1 MEKMKSDSYKISTA
15 LISVSDKTGIIEFA
29 HQLNE
34 LGIEIYSTGG
44 SAKALKEAN
53 IPVKS
58 ITELTDFPEILDG
71 RVKTLHPSIHAGL
84 LAKLDNSQHVKQLN
98 QHDIKSIDLLVV
110 NLYPFEET
118 LAKGANH
125 DELIEN
131 IDIGG
136 PAMLRAAAKNYKW
149 TAPVVNPMRYNEV
162 INILLDRD
170 CRLPE
175 SYRAGLAQEVFEYT
189 SYYDSLISIY
199 LRDFNKKEL
208 PDRLSLPMTT
218 SQKLR
223 YGENPHQQGT
233 LYGHYS
239 KIFTQ
244 LHGKELSYNNIID
257 IDAASK
263 LILEFENPAVAII
276 KHTNPCGVGQGNN
289 LAEAYQKAFATDTI
303 SPFGGIIVVNR
314 TLDLEAAEKM
324 HSLFTEV
331 IIAPEFTG
339 DALEL
344 LKKKKDRR
352 LITTDFV
359 LLKNSLKYELRSVTG
374 GYLLQT
380 ADLKLFDESQ
390 IKVVTKRQP
399 TDEEY
404 NAMLFGWKVAKHVK
418 SNAIV
423 YALSD
428 RTLGIG
434 AGQMSRVDS
443 SRIAVEKAKMMNLSL
458 TGSTV
463 ASDAFFPFPD
473 GVLEAAKAGATAV
486 IQPGGSV
493 RDQEVINAADENNL
507 TMIFT
512 GMRHFKH

>member
-1 MEKMKSDSYKISTA
+1 MKSDSYKISTA
-15 LISVSDKTGIIEFA
+15 LISVSDKTGIVEFA
-29 HQLNE
+29 KQLNE

-44 SAKALKEAN
+44 TAKTLKDEK

-58 ITELTDFPEILDG
+58 ITELTEFPEILDG
-71 RVKTLHPSIHAGL
+71 RVKTLHPTIHAGL
-84 LAKLDNSQHVKQLN
+84 LAKLDNGEHIAQLN
-98 QHDIKSIDLLVV
+98 KHDIKSIDLLVV

-125 DELIEN
+125 EDLIEN

-149 TAPVVNPMRYNEV
+149 TAPVVNPLRYNEI
-162 INILLDRD
+162 INILLDKD

-175 SYRAGLAQEVFEYT
+175 SYRAELAQEVFEFT
-189 SYYDSLISIY
+189 SYYDSLIAIY

-208 PDRLSLPMTT
+208 PDKLSLPMIT

-223 YGENPHQQGT
+223 YGENPHQSGW

-263 LILEFENPAVAII
+263 LILEFETPALAII
-276 KHTNPCGVGQGNN
+276 KHTNPCGVGLGKN
-289 LAEAYQKAFATDTI
+289 LSEAYRKAFATDTI
-303 SPFGGIIVVNR
+303 SPFGGIIVMNR
-314 TLDLEAAEKM
+314 TLDLETAETL
-324 HSLFTEV
+324 HSLFSEV
-331 IIAPEFTG
+331 IIAPEFTN

-352 LITTDFV
+352 LITTDFD
-359 LLKNSLKYELRSVTG
+359 LMRTSLKYELKSVTG
-374 GYLLQT
+374 GYLIQT
-380 ADLKLFDESQ
+380 ADLKLFDESNL
-390 IKVVTKRQP
+390 KVVTKRQP
-399 TDEEY
+399 TKEEY
-404 NAMLFGWKVAKHVK
+404 EAMMFGWKVAKHVK

-423 YALSD
+423 YSLSD

-443 SRIAVEKAKMMNLSL
+443 SRIAVEKAKMMNLNL
-458 TGSTV
+458 KGSAI

-493 RDQEVINAADENNL
+493 RDEEVIQAADENNM